1 MSLKFYEIKIDK
13 KEFPKSKQPIDLNLV
28 DANKIVISDRLKHT
42 DDGFKHFIGYQKD
55 NIIRPLC
62 IILPQM
68 SGYIKYFENG
78 GKNMSFII
86 KNDSVFV
93 KYNKIWNKINKKRL
107 SINFHSMPLYDKK
120 YIKVKVREYNGVIK
134 TNFWGDKIP
143 KEGVHHTCTYCICID
158 SVMRMKKKVLSTNLF

>member
-42 DDGFKHFIGYQKD
+42 DDGFKHFIGCQED

-68 SGYIKYFENG
+68 SGYRKYFENG
-78 GKNMSFII
+78 GKKCLSSLKMTVYLLNIMKFGTKLI
-86 KNDSVFV
+86 KRD
-93 KYNKIWNKINKKRL
+93 
-107 SINFHSMPLYDKK
+107 
-120 YIKVKVREYNGVIK
+120 
-134 TNFWGDKIP
+134 
-143 KEGVHHTCTYCICID
+143 
-158 SVMRMKKKVLSTNLF
+158 